1 MERGGEYIGCYPGQS
16 DDDLLTASVC
26 FCPCSPA
33 RGPVGLAAW
42 NEEGKKKKS

>member
-1 MERGGEYIGCYPGQS
+1 MERAGEYIGCYPGQS

-42 NEEGKKKKS
+42 NGEGKKKKS